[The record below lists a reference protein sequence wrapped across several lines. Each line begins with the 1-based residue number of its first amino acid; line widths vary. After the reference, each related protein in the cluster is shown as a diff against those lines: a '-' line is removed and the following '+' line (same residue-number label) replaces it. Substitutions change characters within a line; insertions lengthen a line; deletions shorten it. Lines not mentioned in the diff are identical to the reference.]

1 LTVQHPQG
9 KLGVLQKLTRKE
21 EEMTE
26 VNFEGWEFGCVT
38 TGKAGVFAYHVVA
51 PNGTTFKRGG
61 KFRTEREAWAAGEAL
76 VRAFLAN
83 PKSKN
88 VAWWIAPK
96 VVN

>member
-1 LTVQHPQG
+1 MQHPQG

-26 VNFEGWEFGCVT
+26 VNFEGWEFNCIW
-38 TGKAGVFAYHVVA
+38 GKGGKGFRYQVIA
-51 PNGTTFKRGG
+51 PNRQVFKQGG
-61 KFRTEREAWAAGEAL
+61 SFRTEVEAWNAGEAL
-76 VRAFLAN
+76 VRAFLSN

-88 VAWWIAPK
+88 VAWWVTPK